1 MVEFTTEI
9 QKFAEQGEKTGW
21 TFIEIPLNVAEQL
34 KPNHRKAFRVKGFL
48 DALAIQGMGLV
59 PMGEGNFI
67 LALKADIRKALKKSR
82 GDVLRVRLESHDDF
96 EFVPPAG
103 LMECLEEEPE
113 SLEFFNTLTKSHRE
127 YFYKWINSAKTE
139 PTRLKRITKTLVAMS
154 MKYGYPEMIR
164 NLKHIE

>member
-21 TFIEIPLNVAEQL
+21 TYIEIPLDIAEQL

-59 PMGEGNFI
+59 PMGEGNFT
-67 LALKADIRKALKKSR
+67 LALKADIRKALKKRR

-103 LMECLEEEPE
+103 LIECLEEDPE
-113 SLEFFNTLTKSHRE
+113 SLDFFNTLTKSHRE
-127 YFYKWINSAKTE
+127 YFYKYIDSAKTE

>member
-1 MVEFTTEI
+1 
-9 QKFAEQGEKTGW
+9 
-21 TFIEIPLNVAEQL
+21 
-34 KPNHRKAFRVKGFL
+34 
-48 DALAIQGMGLV
+48 
-59 PMGEGNFI
+59 MGEGNFI
-67 LALKADIRKALKKSR
+67 LALKADIRRALKKRR

>member
-21 TFIEIPLNVAEQL
+21 TYIEIPLDIAEQL

-48 DALAIQGMGLV
+48 DALAIQGMALV

-67 LALKADIRKALKKSR
+67 LALKADIRKALKKRR

-103 LMECLEEEPE
+103 LIECLEEDPE
-113 SLEFFNTLTKSHRE
+113 SLDFFNTLTKSHRE
-127 YFYKWINSAKTE
+127 YFYKYIDSAKTE